1 MLLVGIIAIFAS
13 LILLFKALGIF
24 GKQESVAAA
33 RLRELTESEVV
44 VGGSA
49 KDLHQG
55 ASKGGLGYRLTP
67 RSIVDKAERN
77 YMLAGRPE
85 DSSVAKILM
94 QKLIFAAAGVGLG
107 IMIYSGQGGGLIG
120 WAGLFGAPL
129 MGYFAPDIL
138 LNGRA
143 TRRQEEIQYSLPDL
157 LDQITISIESGTSFE
172 NALSRS
178 AQAGGGPLADEIVR
192 TIQDISLGL
201 PRREAYE
208 SLVER
213 TDVPELKKFV
223 RSILQ
228 GEEFGVPVSDIVR
241 DQAAE
246 MRVGRRLRAEAVAN
260 QIPVKMLMPL
270 MGTILPVLFM
280 IVIGPAILGAIAA
293 FKGS

>member
-1 MLLVGIIAIFAS
+1 MLLLGSVAIFAS
-13 LILLFKALGIF
+13 LALLFKALGIF
-24 GKQESVAAA
+24 GKQESAAAA

-44 VGGSA
+44 VA
-49 KDLHQG
+49 G
-55 ASKGGLGYRLTP
+55 AARNLKEAGRTGLGYRVTP
-67 RSIVDKAERN
+67 RGIIDKAERN
-77 YMLAGRPE
+77 YMLAGRP
-85 DSSVAKILM
+85 DGSSVAKILM
-94 QKLIFAAAGVGLG
+94 QKLIFAAVGVGLG
-107 IMIYSGQGGGLIG
+107 IMVFSGQGGLVGLLALVG
-120 WAGLFGAPL
+120 GPL
-129 MGYFAPDIL
+129 VGYFAPDII

-143 TRRQEEIQYSLPDL
+143 TRRQEEIQYALPDL

-178 AQAGGGPLADEIVR
+178 AQTGEGPLADELVR
-192 TIQDISLGL
+192 TVQDINLGL
-201 PRREAYE
+201 PRREAYD

-213 TDVPELKKFV
+213 TDVHELRKFV
-223 RSILQ
+223 RAILQ

-241 DQAAE
+241 DQANE
-246 MRVGRRLRAEAVAN
+246 MRTGRRLRAEAVAN

>member
-1 MLLVGIIAIFAS
+1 MLFIGFVAIFVA
-13 LILLFKALGIF
+13 LACLFVALGVF
-24 GKQESVAAA
+24 GKQESAAAA
-33 RLRELTESEVV
+33 RLRELTDSEVIV
-44 VGGSA
+44 AGSA
-49 KDLHQG
+49 KDLTQAG
-55 ASKGGLGYRLTP
+55 RTGLGYRITP
-67 RSIVDKAERN
+67 RGVVDKAERN
-77 YMLAGRPE
+77 YMLAGRPT

-94 QKLIFAAAGVGLG
+94 QKLIFGAAGIGLG
-107 IMIYSGQGGGLIG
+107 ILIYSSRGGIIGLVGLIG
-120 WAGLFGAPL
+120 TPL

-143 TRRQEEIQYSLPDL
+143 RRRQEDIQYALPDL

-178 AQAGGGPLADEIVR
+178 AQTGGGPLADELVR
-192 TIQDISLGL
+192 TVQDISLGL

-213 TDVPELKKFV
+213 TDVPELRKFV

-241 DQAAE
+241 DQANE
-246 MRVGRRLRAEAVAN
+246 MRVTRRLRAEAVAN

-270 MGTILPVLFM
+270 MITILPVLFM
-280 IVIGPAILGAIAA
+280 IVIGPAVLGAIAA
-293 FKGS
+293 FK